1 MSRLWA
7 FIRLT
12 RPHNVVIAGAAVLV
26 GGVVGPDPISSWGV
40 LAWAMLSAS
49 LITAAGNTLNDV
61 ADVRID
67 RINKPDRPLASGVI
81 RIRSG
86 IACSGLLF
94 AGGRSAAYSLPT
106 GCRVIAPLA
115 VALICLYDLWGK
127 GQPLTGNWLVAMVSS
142 TVFVYGGVAV
152 GQAAW
157 SLIPG
162 GLALFFHLAR
172 EIIKDLEDMHA
183 DRTAGLRTWPLVVG
197 ERLARRTAQAV
208 LLLLL
213 VVLIIPALAGWLGS
227 AYLIIALAGVGVP
240 VALVIRGLA
249 IDREPAYYGRLAV
262 LLKWDMLVG
271 LAAVL
276 AG

>member
-1 MSRLWA
+1 MSKLWA

-12 RPHNVVIAGAAVLV
+12 RPHNVVIAGVAVLV
-26 GGVVGPDPISSWGV
+26 GGVVGPDPVGSRGV
-40 LAWAMLSAS
+40 LAWAMISAA

-61 ADVRID
+61 ADVQID
-67 RINKPDRPLASGVI
+67 RVNKPDRPLASGAI
-81 RIRSG
+81 GIRSG
-86 IACSGLLF
+86 IAFSVLLF
-94 AGGRSAAYSLPT
+94 AGGLAAAYPLPA
-106 GCRVIAPLA
+106 GGRVIAAVA

-127 GQPLTGNWLVAMVSS
+127 GQPLAGNGLVAVVSS
-142 TVFVYGGVAV
+142 TAFVYGGVAV
-152 GQAAW
+152 GQGAW
-157 SLIPG
+157 GLIPG

-183 DRTAGLRTWPLVVG
+183 DRTAGLRTWPLVAG
-197 ERLARRTAQAV
+197 EHIARRTAQAV

-213 VVLIIPALAGWLGS
+213 VALIVPVLAEWLGN

-249 IDREPAYYGRLAV
+249 IDREPAFYGRLA
-262 LLKWDMLVG
+262 LFLKWDMLVG